1 MAQII
6 DCRTL
11 ARHKLENIASNAEF
25 FSATKKEAVHRF
37 SGASCLLFCFL
48 FRLLLGFFFCL
59 LIFL

>member
-1 MAQII
+1 MLDFYVTFLHRSVSGKSFPQ
-6 DCRTL
+6 
-11 ARHKLENIASNAEF
+11 SAEF
-25 FSATKKEAVHRF
+25 FSATKKEAAHRF